1 MFFWIELM
9 RQDST
14 VVLQQNQA
22 LNKGA
27 VVYVMVISPL
37 MKPILFVAVSA
48 RIINLAQEG

>member
-9 RQDST
+9 RQDSV

-48 RIINLAQEG
+48 TIINLAQEG

>member
-1 MFFWIELM
+1 MPFWIKLM

-14 VVLQQNQA
+14 VVLQQIQA

-48 RIINLAQEG
+48 TIIDLAQEE